1 MKVIV
6 VHVLQNID
14 YIHVHAHVSIS
25 SLILHNTCF
34 NCPDSNVKYSRLMKK
49 KINEEKKI
57 YFKVALLIAK
67 WKKSFLSSFF
77 QQEFK
82 RRCPLSYKIC
92 YHACNK
98 HLTPPPSHHYYH
110 PIRHVTMKLNDK
122 FCISTSVV
130 SKHDEVYHL
139 IVSDELIEFL
149 CWQKFSKCA
158 CKTYTNRW
166 MVY

>member
-34 NCPDSNVKYSRLMKK
+34 NCPDSNVKYSRLIKK

-98 HLTPPPSHHYYH
+98 HLTPPPPLPPLLPPNKTCNHEVKWQILHFY
-110 PIRHVTMKLNDK
+110 
-122 FCISTSVV
+122 FCSFQTWWSISFN
-130 SKHDEVYHL
+130 SKWWINWIFMLTEV
-139 IVSDELIEFL
+139 F
-149 CWQKFSKCA
+149 
-158 CKTYTNRW
+158 
-166 MVY
+166 